1 MVLPTAHAARSAV
14 MARRLVARGRPRRGV
29 DGADGV
35 VENSGWCEYAGFR
48 SAPDDKVRLAS
59 RDLIVT

>member
-1 MVLPTAHAARSAV
+1 